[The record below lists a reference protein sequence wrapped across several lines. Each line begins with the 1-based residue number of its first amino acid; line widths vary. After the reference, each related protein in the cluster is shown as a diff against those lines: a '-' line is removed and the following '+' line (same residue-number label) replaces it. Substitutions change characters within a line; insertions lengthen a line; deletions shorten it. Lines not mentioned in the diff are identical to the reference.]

1 MSVDL
6 DKPMILLGA
15 GGHAK
20 VLLDSLRLERRN
32 VLGIVTPDLERGSK
46 HLGLVVLGDDKQLKQ
61 YNPSEIDLVN
71 GIGSLPFQQLR
82 WNVSDKVRSWGFRLS
97 QVIHPSAIVSSDVTF
112 DEGVQVMAGCV
123 IQPGCTIGRDTI
135 INTGCMIDHDCVIN
149 ENTHI
154 APGCTLSGGANI
166 GKSVHI
172 GTGATIIQNI
182 KIGKGAVIAAGTT
195 LYKDVEVNMFLKQ
208 TKNLQ
213 QHRIVV

>member
-6 DKPMILLGA
+6 DKPVILLGA